1 MLSGRNLR
9 RLLELRRHISTDAVT
24 LRPGQRRQLLVAMET
39 ARRQRLPG
47 PRDPLRDLTGGEVL
61 RQIKWLTGTL
71 SLEEAE
77 AAAAAL
83 EQLKRQPRPE
93 PIRKK
98 TSGR

>member
-9 RLLELRRHISTDAVT
+9 RLLDLRRHISADAVT

-39 ARRQRLPG
+39 ARRRRLPG

-71 SLEEAE
+71 SLDEAE
-77 AAAAAL
+77 AVAATL
-83 EQLKRQPRPE
+83 EQLKRQPRPQ
-93 PIRKK
+93 PFRKN
-98 TSGR
+98 TSHR

>member
-9 RLLELRRHISTDAVT
+9 RLLDLRRRITVEAVT

-39 ARRQRLPG
+39 GRRQRLPG
-47 PRDPLRDLTGGEVL
+47 PRDPMRDLTGGEVL

-77 AAAAAL
+77 AAAGAL
-83 EQLKRQPRPE
+83 DRIQQQAPRHPA
-93 PIRKK
+93 RK
-98 TSGR
+98 

>member
-9 RLLELRRHISTDAVT
+9 RLLDLRRQITADAVR
-24 LRPGQRRQLLVAMET
+24 LRPGQRRQLLVAMER
-39 ARRQRLPG
+39 ARRERLPG

-77 AAAAAL
+77 AAAATL

-93 PIRKK
+93 PVRKNA
-98 TSGR
+98 SRR

>member
-9 RLLELRRHISTDAVT
+9 RLLDLRRRITTEAVA
-24 LRPGQRRQLLVAMET
+24 LRSGQRRRLLAAMET

-47 PRDPLRDLTGGEVL
+47 PRDPLRDLTTGEVL

-77 AAAAAL
+77 AAVGAL
-83 EQLKRQPRPE
+83 ERLKRVQPRHAA
-93 PIRKK
+93 R
-98 TSGR
+98 R